1 MKRRVLVDT
10 GPLVAILSSVDEHHA
25 ACVKALQQLPGPL
38 FSCWPVITEAVW
50 LLRSHPPAIQRLLRS
65 CFSEKPGGFL
75 ELLPL
80 AGAEASA
87 IAEVMKRVPGHPSAT
102 GRRRAGLPGRP
113 RRDRHDLHPGPARFW
128 RVSLCPKTRFSA
140 CAMSPERDF
149 RVIPALRNSMNEAE
163 TRTEHRSAL
172 KSVGMGRR
180 RYGIHRLFR
189 VDAATR
195 GNVSRPI
202 LRKERGRMGHPLLL
216 PFGLSAGGIFL
227 HRSSLS
233 RFA

>member
-1 MKRRVLVDT
+1 VKRRVLVDT
-10 GPLVAILSSVDEHHA
+10 GPLVAILSSVDEHHP

-50 LLRSHPPAIQRLLRS
+50 LLRSHPPAIQQLLRS

-87 IAEVMKRVPGHPSAT
+87 LAEVMKRYQDIRPQLA
-102 GRRRAGLPGRP
+102 RRRAGLPGRP
-113 RRDRHDLHPGPARFW
+113 RRDRHDLHPRPARFW

-140 CAMSPERDF
+140 CPMSPERDF

-163 TRTEHRSAL
+163 TRTGHTDPGAE
-172 KSVGMGRR
+172 KRR
-180 RYGIHRLFR
+180 NGASSIRYSPSFLGLTLRLVEMF
-189 VDAATR
+189 AAHPPQRTR
-195 GNVSRPI
+195 KDGAP
-202 LRKERGRMGHPLLL
+202 
-216 PFGLSAGGIFL
+216 PFVAV
-227 HRSSLS
+227 
-233 RFA
+233 RFEC